1 MVTGMARG
9 KAFDPDIAVDTA
21 MEVFW
26 ANGYANTTPQ
36 QLVDALGIGRGS
48 LYNAFTSKRA
58 LFERALRRYHERE
71 AMRIIQ
77 VLDGPGPPRERLR
90 AALSLVVTAALSD
103 DERRGCMIANTA
115 IEFADGDEL
124 INHLVRR
131 TFDRQEAA
139 FRSTIEEGQRAGDI
153 DRAADAGALAA
164 LFLATINGIRVLGKA
179 DPNPQRLAG
188 LADTA
193 LRSL

>member
-1 MVTGMARG
+1 MARG
-9 KAFDPDIAVDTA
+9 KAFDPDTAVDKA

-26 ANGYANTTPQ
+26 ANGYAHTTPQ

-71 AMRIIQ
+71 AVQIIR
-77 VLDGPGPPRERLR
+77 VLDGSGPPRERLR
-90 AALSLVVTAALSD
+90 AALDLVVTAALSD
-103 DERRGCMIANTA
+103 DKRRGCMMANTA
-115 IEFADGDEL
+115 VEFGDGDEP

-139 FRSTIEEGQRAGDI
+139 FRSAIEEGQRSGDI

-188 LADTA
+188 LADTL

>member
-1 MVTGMARG
+1 MARG
-9 KAFDPDIAVDTA
+9 KAFDPDTAVDKA

-26 ANGYANTTPQ
+26 ANGYAHTTPQ
-36 QLVDALGIGRGS
+36 RLVDALGIGRGS

-58 LFERALRRYHERE
+58 LFELALRRYHERE
-71 AMRIIQ
+71 ATRIIQ

-90 AALSLVVTAALSD
+90 AALDLVVTAALAD

-115 IEFADGDEL
+115 VEFAGEDES

-139 FRSTIEEGQRAGDI
+139 FRDTIEEGQRSGDI

-179 DPNPQRLAG
+179 DPNPRRLSG
-188 LADTA
+188 LASTV

>member
-1 MVTGMARG
+1 MVWGVARG
-9 KAFDPDIAVDTA
+9 KAFDPDVAVDQA

-26 ANGYANTTPQ
+26 ANGYARTTPQ

-48 LYNAFTSKRA
+48 LYNAFTSKHA

-71 AMRIIQ
+71 ATRIIR

-90 AALSLVVTAALSD
+90 AALDLVVTAALSD
-103 DERRGCMIANTA
+103 DRRRGCMMANTA
-115 IEFADGDEL
+115 VEFADADES

-139 FRSTIEEGQRAGDI
+139 FHSAIEEGQRSGDI
-153 DRAADAGALAA
+153 DRTADAGALAA

-179 DPNPQRLAG
+179 DPNPQRLTG
-188 LADTA
+188 LAHAA